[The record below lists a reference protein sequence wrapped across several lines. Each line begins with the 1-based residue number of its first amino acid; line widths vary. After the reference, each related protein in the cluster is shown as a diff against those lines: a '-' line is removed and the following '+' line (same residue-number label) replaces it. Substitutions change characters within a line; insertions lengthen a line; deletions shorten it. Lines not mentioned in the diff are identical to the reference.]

1 MKSKFPLEHVVKYDT
16 NEVWVNCNGNGQL
29 SRYGVT
35 AMVERYY
42 PGYTG
47 HCGSKEYLETL
58 RNKLAKS

>member
-16 NEVWVNCNGNGQL
+16 KEVWVKCDSAITAMGI
-29 SRYGVT
+29 R

-58 RNKLAKS
+58 RNRQDQS